1 MAKLESDETII
12 NNGNSERSAVW
23 VCTVHFIRASDEL
36 PHRVMS
42 LGWRAA
48 ATDEGRDALRTSEHV
63 GDFWLARVEPRAQDL
78 SKIWYMNSFQGS
90 ESSLTH
96 DNQIKRNHDKTY

>member
-1 MAKLESDETII
+1 MTKRESNETII
-12 NNGNSERSAVW
+12 NNGNSDSAVW
-23 VCTVHFIRASDEL
+23 VCTVHLIHEL
-36 PHRVMS
+36 PHRLMG

-78 SKIWYMNSFQGS
+78 SKIWYMNSLQGS